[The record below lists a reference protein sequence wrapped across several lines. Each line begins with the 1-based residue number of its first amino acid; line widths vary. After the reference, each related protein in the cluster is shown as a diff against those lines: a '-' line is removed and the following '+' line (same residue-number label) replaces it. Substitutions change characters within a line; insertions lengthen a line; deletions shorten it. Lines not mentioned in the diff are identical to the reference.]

1 MIFGV
6 SKWRHSF
13 APKTYGTL

>member
-1 MIFGV
+1 MIFEV

-13 APKTYGTL
+13 ALKIFGIL